1 MSMVTWKRKKLV
13 TKDARQ
19 LIEDLEQLKQ
29 QPGWVYLI
37 DMIKDEAQTLRLQCG
52 SHSVMS
58 PENMVVHNLKVGN
71 ADGMCTINALIDEAL
86 RQCNNKI
93 EEATR

>member
-13 TKDARQ
+13 SKDPRQ
-19 LIEDLEQLKQ
+19 LIEDLEQLQ
-29 QPGWVYLI
+29 HQPGWVYIYNLL
-37 DMIKDEAQTLRLQCG
+37 KEEAQILRLQCG

-71 ADGMCTINALIDEAL
+71 ADGMCTIDALIDEAL
-86 RQCNNKI
+86 KQCNDKI